1 MCLYLKRG
9 TTDRRRRTH
18 THKHT
23 ISEESQQHSPIPSQT
38 KLYQL
43 FGQMQRARTSETQP
57 NNRATTKPVYV
68 GGSTLSDHLFM
79 SCLTYYVLD
88 PTRHR
93 PGSPNFRV
101 TQWCVWAPPTR
112 SRSCLDQ
119 IIHTKRPPLPPPLF
133 TSLSCKC
140 QKTDFRPVQR
150 FS

>member
-23 ISEESQQHSPIPSQT
+23 ISEEITTTQPPSQALST
-38 KLYQL
+38 LWTDAE
-43 FGQMQRARTSETQP
+43 RASETQP

-68 GGSTLSDHLFM
+68 GGTTLSDHLFM

-140 QKTDFRPVQR
+140 QKTNFHPVQR